1 MKRDLVLEQLV
12 IEEATNLKKYA
23 TKKELFALSYK
34 ELVGSDVKYCI
45 YGQMT
50 GHCRTKRSYNLI
62 RKCCKKIYEVKDHW
76 NVIASSI
83 LSGKPKVLI
92 DIYDRLEYYIS
103 PIEKF
108 LYIYKPDTDKKSI
121 KIKKLVDF
129 LKDETKELK
138 F

>member
-12 IEEATNLKKYA
+12 IEEATNLKRYA
-23 TKKELFALSYK
+23 TKEELSKLTYK
-34 ELVGSDVKYCI
+34 NLDGGDQTLCV

-50 GHCRTKRSYNLI
+50 GHCRTKRSYKLI
-62 RKCCKKIYEVKDHW
+62 RKCCKKIYEVQNHL
-76 NVIASSI
+76 NVITGSI

-92 DIYDRLEYYIS
+92 DIYDRLDYYIS

-108 LYIYKPDTDKKSI
+108 LYIYKPNLVKKSI
-121 KIKKLVDF
+121 KIKKLIDF